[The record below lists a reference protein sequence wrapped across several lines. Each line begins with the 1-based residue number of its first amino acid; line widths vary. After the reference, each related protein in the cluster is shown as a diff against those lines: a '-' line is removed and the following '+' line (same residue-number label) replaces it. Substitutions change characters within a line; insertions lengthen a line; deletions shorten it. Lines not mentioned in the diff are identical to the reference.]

1 MKLNYLIFNTS
12 LGWMGILGSQDGLK
26 KLVLPQPSP
35 EQTWHLLSE
44 FALKWHNQ
52 TLSETKT
59 EYFADLPQRIKHYL
73 GGKLV
78 SFPAKL
84 DLSWASPFQRKVWE
98 VTQSI
103 PYGETRTYAW
113 VASKLGRPKAARA
126 VGQALARNPLPIII
140 PCHRIICSNGS
151 LGGFS
156 SGELWKRRLLETET
170 KTT

>member
-1 MKLNYLIFNTS
+1 MKLDYLIFNTS
-12 LGWMGILGSQDGLK
+12 LGWMGILGSQDGSRNV
-26 KLVLPQPSP
+26 VLPQVSP
-35 EQTWHLLSE
+35 EQTLHLLSE

-52 TLSETKT
+52 TLSEDKSD
-59 EYFADLPQRIKHYL
+59 YFAALPQRIKHYL
-73 GGKLV
+73 GGEPI

-98 VTQSI
+98 VTRSI

-126 VGQALARNPLPIII
+126 VRQALARDPLPIII
-140 PCHRIICSNGS
+140 PCQRVICSNGN

-156 SGELWKRRLLETET
+156 SSKLWKRRLLETET